1 MSNSTKKNTFAK
13 TFMFLTVLLFISLT
27 NIYAQITLTSLK
39 EIKTNDTDGVSL
51 YNGAPSLNVTGIVT
65 STVEPGTGT
74 SGPGTIQ
81 DSETGIAI
89 YGQFFA
95 SKGGVKIGDSVIV
108 QDVQVK
114 PYYGLTELAYN
125 TTSSVQIISSGHMVV
140 PTVITI
146 PEASQGWNGFEKY
159 ESMFVQINNVT
170 FIDTETT
177 FYLNKVSAKTGIPY
191 GKYQF
196 VNGNDTLGFYFT
208 SNCPTLIGKPCP
220 KTPVNVV
227 GILSQSCSNAP
238 YNIGYEIVPL
248 DYNAIQT
255 ITAVDSKVSKDY
267 SYNLYQNYPN
277 PFNPSTTISFSVPF
291 SQKVELLVYDL
302 MGRKVTT
309 LFNSIAHAG
318 ITNVN
323 FKADNLASGVYI
335 YTIKTN
341 SGIISKKL
349 LLLK

>member
-1 MSNSTKKNTFAK
+1 MSNYTKNNMLTKA
-13 TFMFLTVLLFISLT
+13 FLFLMVLQLISFT
-27 NIYAQITLTSLK
+27 NIYSQITFTPLK
-39 EIKTNDTDGVSL
+39 DIKTNDSDGVSL

-81 DSETGIAI
+81 DSETGISI
-89 YGQFFA
+89 YGEFFA
-95 SKGGVKIGDSVIV
+95 SKGGVKIGDSVLV
-108 QDVQVK
+108 LDVKVN
-114 PYYGLTELAYN
+114 PYYGLTELSYN
-125 TTSSVQIISSGHMVV
+125 STSSSVSIISRGHKVT

-159 ESMFVQINNVT
+159 ESMLVQINNVT
-170 FIDTETT
+170 FIDTEST
-177 FYLNKVSAKTGIPY
+177 FYLNKLSSKQIPY
-191 GKYQF
+191 GKYRF
-196 VNGNDTLGFYFT
+196 VNGSDTLVFYFT
-208 SNCPTLIGKPCP
+208 SNCPTIVGVPLP

-227 GILSQSCSNAP
+227 GILSQSCSAAP
-238 YNIGYEIVPL
+238 FNTGYEIIPL
-248 DYNAIQT
+248 DSSAIMN
-255 ITAVDSKVSKDY
+255 ITAVESKVNKDY

-291 SQKVELLVYDL
+291 SQKVELIVYDL

-309 LFNSIAHAG
+309 LFNSVAHAG

-341 SGIISKKL
+341 NGMISKKL
-349 LLLK
+349 VLLK

>member
-1 MSNSTKKNTFAK
+1 MYNYTKKN
-13 TFMFLTVLLFISLT
+13 MFTKAFLFLMVLQLISFT
-27 NIYAQITLTSLK
+27 KIYSQTIFTPLK
-39 EIKTNDTDGVSL
+39 DIKTNDTDGVSL
-51 YNGAPSLNVTGIVT
+51 FGGAPSLNVTGIVT
-65 STVEPGTGT
+65 STVEPGTGI

-89 YGQFFA
+89 YGKFFA
-95 SKGGVKIGDSVIV
+95 STSGVKIGDSVLV
-108 QDVQVK
+108 LDVNVK
-114 PYYGLTELAYN
+114 PYYGLTELSYN
-125 TTSSVQIISSGHMVV
+125 TTSSVQIISSGHKVT

-170 FIDTETT
+170 FIDTEST
-177 FYLNKVSAKTGIPY
+177 FYLNKTSSKSIPY
-191 GKYQF
+191 GKYRF
-196 VNGNDTLGFYFT
+196 VNGNDTLVFYFT
-208 SNCPTLIGKPCP
+208 SNCPTIVGVPVP

-227 GILSQSCSNAP
+227 GILSQSCSAAP
-238 YNIGYEIVPL
+238 YNTGYEIIPL
-248 DYNAIQT
+248 DSSAIMN
-255 ITAVDSKVSKDY
+255 ITAVESKVNKEY
-267 SYNLYQNYPN
+267 SYSLYQNYPN

-291 SQKVELLVYDL
+291 SQKVELIVYDL

-309 LFNSIAHAG
+309 LFNSVAHAG

-341 SGIISKKL
+341 NGIISKKL
-349 LLLK
+349 VLLK